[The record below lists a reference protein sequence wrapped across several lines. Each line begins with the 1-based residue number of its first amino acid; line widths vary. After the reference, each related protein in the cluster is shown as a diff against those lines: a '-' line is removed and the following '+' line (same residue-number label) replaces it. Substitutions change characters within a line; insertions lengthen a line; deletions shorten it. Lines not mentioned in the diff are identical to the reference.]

1 MRTILTTVGI
11 SLLQNAKRH
20 HDLSRDE
27 SPSKQQL
34 ANYLRHG
41 EAEEVSAE
49 TNALHRIGLQSN
61 DRVVF
66 LHSET
71 QKSRK
76 CAGFLSRHYTDAVD
90 SVSARGV
97 PDLSYEEKKFK
108 DRGLRSLVDTL
119 TKLIREAERGGREAL
134 INATGGF
141 KAEIAY
147 ATLVGLLFDVP
158 VYYIHE
164 RFGDIVEMPVLPIE
178 WNYSLLHDHHDF
190 FEWVFLENPPAD
202 EVNRRLK
209 GRSDKLRS
217 LLAEEN
223 GNVYLSPAGEAVY
236 EAYLDEVEESPT
248 DEVLLSSEARR
259 VYESD
264 PNTQEKLDRIFA
276 KLQKR
281 TLREEKS
288 QAMKASSNAFLFP
301 RGFRDERVVYVKGDG
316 GREIYVCEAFVV
328 RQKTELREVTAERV
342 SLDDYTDFQ
351 PWNPPDA

>member
-20 HDLSRDE
+20 YGLSREE
-27 SPSKQQL
+27 SPDDQQL
-34 ANYLRHG
+34 ANYLRHE

-49 TNALHRIGLQSN
+49 TNALHRIGLQSD

-71 QKSRK
+71 QKSRT
-76 CAGFLSRHYTDAVD
+76 CAEFLSRHYRDTVD
-90 SVSARGV
+90 SASTCGI

-108 DRGLRSLVDTL
+108 NRGLRSLVDTL
-119 TKLIREAERGGREAL
+119 TELIKEADREGREAL

-164 RFGDIVEMPVLPIE
+164 RFGDIVEMPVLPIG
-178 WNYSLLHDHHDF
+178 WNYSLLHDHHDLF
-190 FEWVFLENPPAD
+190 DWVFLKNPPAE
-202 EVNRRLK
+202 EVDQRLK

-223 GNVYLSPAGEAVY
+223 GNVSLSPAGEAVY
-236 EAYLDEVEESPT
+236 EAYLDQVEESPT

-264 PNTQEKLDRIFA
+264 PNTEDKLDQIFA

-301 RGFRDERVVYVKGDG
+301 RGRRNERVVFAKDKSS
-316 GREIYVCEAFVV
+316 REIYVCEVFVD
-328 RQKTELREVTAERV
+328 RQGSELREITAERV
-342 SLDDYTDFQ
+342 SVDDYTDFQ

>member
-119 TKLIREAERGGREAL
+119 TKLIKEAERGGREAL

-178 WNYSLLHDHHDF
+178 WNYSLLHDHHDL
-190 FEWVFLENPPAD
+190 FEGVFLENPPAD
-202 EVNRRLK
+202 EVSHRLK

-236 EAYLDEVEESPT
+236 EAYLDQVEESPT
-248 DEVLLSSEARR
+248 DKVLLSAKARG
-259 VYESD
+259 VYKSD
-264 PNTQEKLDRIFA
+264 PNRKEKLNPIFE
-276 KLQKR
+276 KLQNRKLRNGLSRAAKR
-281 TLREEKS
+281 SDNT
-288 QAMKASSNAFLFP
+288 FIYP
-301 RGFRDERVVYVKGDG
+301 RGDSDERVVYIEERGV
-316 GREIYVCEAFVV
+316 IYVCEAFMDHQDGEVA
-328 RQKTELREVTAERV
+328 EVTFEMDI
-342 SLDDYTDFQ
+342 DDYSDFQ
-351 PWNPPDA
+351 LWNPSGT